1 MATRDLH
8 GDCSMLEDKE
18 KRGHYMEDSIQEKN
32 ICLFDTNVFMEKK
45 RSSIP
50 QSVREDIITTTR
62 VNVKL

>member
-1 MATRDLH
+1 
-8 GDCSMLEDKE
+8 
-18 KRGHYMEDSIQEKN
+18 MEDSIQEKN

-62 VNVKL
+62 VNVKLWKAYQIRKLYV